1 MRRPAASDLRSRAPF
16 SLATVIALSS
26 SERKGQLSREGVV
39 SFTFWTDPEL
49 RLSVRRLSLDTGKS
63 VQELMEEATRNLL
76 AQYAKRSKQNY

>member
-1 MRRPAASDLRSRAPF
+1 MDAAVEFAGSDYMRG
-16 SLATVIALSS
+16 
-26 SERKGQLSREGVV
+26 ERKGQPSREGLV

-76 AQYAKRSKQNY
+76 ADYAKRSKRKG